1 MMHCQL
7 RFPAKADMTSVG
19 SLRQEWLTQMEN
31 NIHAQISCAGVEVM
45 TAAAA
50 QLVVS
55 LGKTLGAVGGSV
67 VLTQLS
73 PALREDFILLGLT
86 EFLQEPPHHA

>member
-1 MMHCQL
+1 MV
-7 RFPAKADMTSVG
+7 AVA

-31 NIHAQISCAGVEVM
+31 NTHAQISCAGVEVM

-55 LGKTLGAVGGSV
+55 LAKGLSAVGGSV

-73 PALREDFILLGLT
+73 PALREDFLLLGLT
-86 EFLQEPPHHA
+86 EFLQEPQHHA